1 MIPTRKRFK
10 SPWICISKVENI
22 HYGINSQNCRCSLA
36 SSDETT
42 PDVREESTNQTKTN
56 QLKWAYQI
64 SVILFISVPD
74 IPNSKPID
82 TSRCCC
88 SATSAVW
95 CLRPNLKKN
104 FDRCQCFDVECF
116 RLKLSFDMRS
126 FHWHFLIK
134 MPKQWRI
141 SCKTSAFARRRMR

>member
-1 MIPTRKRFK
+1 MITIFPKLDEL
-10 SPWICISKVENI
+10 W
-22 HYGINSQNCRCSLA
+22 SLQVYFNY
-36 SSDETT
+36 SSVKTCT
-42 PDVREESTNQTKTN
+42 NNKGRNTKTNQTNQTKTN

-82 TSRCCC
+82 TSRYCC

-104 FDRCQCFDVECF
+104 FDRCQCFNVECF
-116 RLKLSFDMRS
+116 KLKLSFDMRS

-141 SCKTSAFARRRMR
+141 NCKTSAFARRRMR